1 MRSGASN
8 KVGRHIRL
16 ENVSARSV
24 GGTLGSYGSVIIVP
38 EPPDLSLNYHI
49 YKSSPRGGLLPKRT
63 WCFSA
68 PAEIRCRCIR
78 GRPHTAR
85 WPGPDGGRSARRRAV
100 DGRGVPAPATDRLR
114 TRGPQIGDPRR
125 HRLGRPARCRDR
137 SFLRDGLHEVTRS
150 SSSSRIGAS
159 SPGARSE
166 PGAPDRTRSPARRI
180 SPSVQVSLAPTASNQ
195 RLRLL
200 FPSPWCHR
208 ISPVDPRLLRLP
220 PAEFCLPCR

>member
-16 ENVSARSV
+16 ENASARSV

-68 PAEIRCRCIR
+68 PAEIRRRCIG
-78 GRPHTAR
+78 GRLHTAR
-85 WPGPDGGRSARRRAV
+85 QSGPVDVRSARRRAV

-114 TRGPQIGDPRR
+114 SGAANRR
-125 HRLGRPARCRDR
+125 STPSPVG
-137 SFLRDGLHEVTRS
+137 VTGS
-150 SSSSRIGAS
+150 MSGSQLSSRRTPRGHAIKLVEPDRGIFTGC
-159 SPGARSE
+159 PLE
-166 PGAPDRTRSPARRI
+166 PGAPDRPRSPARRI